1 MKTTHLLNHNMSRP
15 IPFSERMDILS
26 KDKQSNLILALDPNY
41 DTDNLFGY
49 VLNTITKLG
58 KYLCAIKLNFHVIL
72 PLSFTELQKINLVA
86 HRERL
91 QVIADIKLN
100 DIPNTNDVTIRY
112 LHAMGFDSIIVNPFI
127 GKDNLKSTVSSAH
140 SLNCGIISLVYM
152 SHSGANEGF
161 GSSVS
166 NQSSEGLTNTT
177 SRFYNVFYENSKN
190 CDVDGVI
197 IGGNRLEVLRE
208 LSSKKQKKIPIYSPG
223 LVIQGGD
230 IKSALECGS
239 DYLIIGRAIINSAD
253 PLTELQNV
261 YKLISHRFD
270 KK

>member
-1 MKTTHLLNHNMSRP
+1 MPRP
-15 IPFSERMDILS
+15 IPFSERIDVLS
-26 KDKQSNLILALDPNY
+26 KDKQSNLILAIDPIYGTN
-41 DTDNLFGY
+41 NLYSY
-49 VLNTITKLG
+49 VLNMITKLG
-58 KYLCAIKLNFHVIL
+58 KCLCAIKLNFHVIL

-140 SLNCGIISLVYM
+140 SLDCGIISLVYM
-152 SHSGANEGF
+152 SHSGANEGY

-166 NQSSEGLTNTT
+166 IPSLDGLTNTKGQ
-177 SRFYNVFYENSKN
+177 FYNVFYENSIN

-208 LSSKKQKKIPIYSPG
+208 LSKNKKKIPIYSPG
-223 LVIQGGD
+223 LVTQGGD

-239 DYLIIGRAIINSAD
+239 DYLIIGRTIINSPN
-253 PLTELQNV
+253 PLMELENI
-261 YKLISHRFD
+261 YKLISHHFD